1 MLQVGR
7 VGETGAK
14 SDDVTSAGRGVRI
27 DAGGG
32 TVAPRG
38 ARGSRRSEG
47 QAPAGRASRDRS
59 HGERVCGDCGE
70 CSSGSASAYKCP
82 GQFVHSGQPE
92 AAGSPRIWRLH
103 VTAPTSPT
111 PAASVLERAPS
122 TAVRH
127 QAQAPHTLPRH
138 ALMQQ
143 FHIKQTI
150 TTALDIF
157 NCDNRPTC
165 DPSYHHRV
173 PADVI
178 NLGTGVTGY

>member
-59 HGERVCGDCGE
+59 HGERG
-70 CSSGSASAYKCP
+70 KC
-82 GQFVHSGQPE
+82 
-92 AAGSPRIWRLH
+92 
-103 VTAPTSPT
+103 
-111 PAASVLERAPS
+111 
-122 TAVRH
+122 
-127 QAQAPHTLPRH
+127 
-138 ALMQQ
+138 
-143 FHIKQTI
+143 TI
-150 TTALDIF
+150 TIYEYYVPETRCQL
-157 NCDNRPTC
+157 
-165 DPSYHHRV
+165 V
-173 PADVI
+173 PALVTRS
-178 NLGTGVTGY
+178 TGALNYRTRIKIYAVKLLAP